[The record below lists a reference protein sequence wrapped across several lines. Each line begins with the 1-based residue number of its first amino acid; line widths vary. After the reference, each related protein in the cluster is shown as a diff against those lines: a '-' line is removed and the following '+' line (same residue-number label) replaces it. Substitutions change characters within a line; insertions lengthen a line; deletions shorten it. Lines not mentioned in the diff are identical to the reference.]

1 MSIPFEKYCFCR
13 CPVCLRTKHEWI
25 ELPPNTYKF
34 YADVYCEYCKK
45 IVHMECIETE
55 SNYLW

>member
-1 MSIPFEKYCFCR
+1 MILFEKYCFCR
-13 CPVCLRTKHEWI
+13 CPTCLYTKHEWI

-34 YADVYCEYCKK
+34 YTDVYCEHCKK
-45 IVHMECIETE
+45 IVQMECIETE